1 MQEVLVSSQ
10 HSYPTLIDWEH
21 LGDVEEPR
29 VKTMSPYEWIEVE
42 NKLKHLC
49 DAFVVVFLYPVMC
62 DCFFSP
68 DMIVFLRS
76 IRIGVIAYNKKCCH
90 V

>member
-1 MQEVLVSSQ
+1 VQEVLVSSQ

-49 DAFVVVFLYPVMC
+49 DAFC
-62 DCFFSP
+62 CCFFVSSY
-68 DMIVFLRS
+68 VWLFFLS
-76 IRIGVIAYNKKCCH
+76 WYDSFSQKYQNWCNCI
-90 V
+90 